1 MKYERISLIFDKV
14 RNEMSH
20 NLMELSDD
28 GIPPPSSRA
37 DSGTRVQDITYV
49 LSALINDRFWVHGPG
64 SRVQGPTMEK
74 VWREGSSCGILNRLV
89 VW

>member
-1 MKYERISLIFDKV
+1 MQDEIILSNMIFDKV
-14 RNEMSH
+14 GNKMSL
-20 NLMELSDD
+20 NLMAFSDD

-49 LSALINDRFWVHGPG
+49 LSALISDRFWV
-64 SRVQGPTMEK
+64 QGPTTEK
-74 VWREGSSCGILNRLV
+74 VSREGSCGILNRLV